1 MNLSMKLFYHGILLL
16 ILAFSK
22 PITAQLPVFVP
33 MDDSVKLMVRF
44 YETDS
49 VVVVLPDGYKVNPED
64 STAICNFVF
73 WKEKPVY
80 LFMHESSLTPGDY
93 SKHLKFFG
101 PCYKFSGT
109 RMKETPFQIE
119 KTGFSISGRHFN
131 GNNDAFYYINSE
143 ANRVYACRNGENQ
156 PLAYLGYMAGPYQFY
171 VFSGNNIVYSGFDA
185 VAGIND
191 MDKLR
196 QENFGDPLHNKFADF
211 YISVSITDTSGFCKM
226 AAEYDKFVG
235 QLCYALGFDASKLP
249 RFSNYFYGT
258 MNELRLFIAM
268 PAWSEVHGK
277 SFGDINHITGLNME
291 ILKHETGHT
300 IIGHFL
306 GKAPSAFFDE
316 GFRQATD
323 YFFSSEAFER
333 DKEVFRKNHRNLTT
347 ELITGEPVLFFRGME
362 NYSIAGVFVH
372 KLIQIAGIEKFKSAY
387 SNHTIDSLI
396 AEHGYSWDMLIEQI
410 RIDLSVPETRK

>member
-1 MNLSMKLFYHGILLL
+1 MKLFSLGILLL
-16 ILAFSK
+16 VLAFSK
-22 PITAQLPVFVP
+22 PSTAQLPVFVP

-49 VVVVLPDGYKVNPED
+49 VIVVLPDGYKVNPED

-80 LFMHESSLTPGDY
+80 VFRHESSLTPDEY

-101 PCYKFSGT
+101 PCYKFSGN

-119 KTGFSISGRHFN
+119 KTGFSFNGRHFN

-185 VAGIND
+185 ASGIND

-196 QENFGDPLHNKFADF
+196 QENFGDPVHNKFADF
-211 YISVSITDTSGFCKM
+211 FISVNITDTTGFYKT
-226 AAEYDKFVG
+226 AAEYDEFIG
-235 QLCYALGFDASKLP
+235 QLCDTLGFDASKLP

-323 YFFSSEAFER
+323 YFLSSEAWER
-333 DKEVFRKNHRNLTT
+333 DKEVFRKNRNKLNMQ
-347 ELITGEPVLFFRGME
+347 LITGESVTFFTGME
-362 NYSIAGVFVH
+362 NYSLAGVFIYQ
-372 KLIQIAGIEKFKSAY
+372 LIQITGLGPFKVAYHENRIEELIKESGY
-387 SNHTIDSLI
+387 NWQQLIDKLN
-396 AEHGYSWDMLIEQI
+396 EQF
-410 RIDLSVPETRK
+410 

>member
-1 MNLSMKLFYHGILLL
+1 MKLFSLGILLFV
-16 ILAFSK
+16 LAFSK
-22 PITAQLPVFVP
+22 PSTAQLPVFVP

-49 VVVVLPDGYKVNPED
+49 VIVVLPDGYKVKPED

-80 LFMHESSLTPGDY
+80 VFRHESSLTPDEY

-101 PCYKFSGT
+101 PCYKFSGN
-109 RMKETPFQIE
+109 RMKETLFQIE
-119 KTGFSISGRHFN
+119 KTGFSFNGRHFN

-185 VAGIND
+185 ASGIND

-196 QENFGDPLHNKFADF
+196 QENFGDPVHNKFADF
-211 YISVSITDTSGFCKM
+211 FISVNITDTTGFYKT
-226 AAEYDKFVG
+226 AAEYDKFIG
-235 QLCYALGFDASKLP
+235 QLCDTLGFDANKLP

-323 YFFSSEAFER
+323 YFLSSEAWER

-372 KLIQIAGIEKFKSAY
+372 KLIQIAGIEKFMSAY

-396 AEHGYSWDMLIEQI
+396 AEHGYSWEKLIEQI